1 MRNKHSR
8 TNESRLLKTFSRVQ
22 TPVIL
27 SVCFAS
33 CTSRTAHSSLH
44 ICLQLVA
51 RQFQRALIH
60 SPFLSFFFQSCSGC
74 TIQTETAFLTQPWV
88 ETRETSI
95 FPVSVSFLFLSLS
108 LRFFLAFTSITT
120 DDNRAFSTRR
130 ERMEKPYSN
139 WNYFVQALKRS
150 ILYLYFLLNERFGRS
165 STSRRYWKLIGRYV
179 STIKRRSLST
189 NRNRSVRKRLV

>member
-1 MRNKHSR
+1 MSTRLKSASRISCATSPSWKLAGQKINQSVSNRFLFVSRIVNSTVAKTGVFLSHQISRATDINVFSHAISISRCHGLVRNKHSR

-74 TIQTETAFLTQPWV
+74 TIQTETAFLTQ
-88 ETRETSI
+88 T
-95 FPVSVSFLFLSLS
+95 
-108 LRFFLAFTSITT
+108 
-120 DDNRAFSTRR
+120 
-130 ERMEKPYSN
+130 
-139 WNYFVQALKRS
+139 
-150 ILYLYFLLNERFGRS
+150 
-165 STSRRYWKLIGRYV
+165 
-179 STIKRRSLST
+179 
-189 NRNRSVRKRLV
+189 